1 MNHPVRYPI
10 EGIAGCTDRGPP
22 VRHAGAVEWTD
33 RPARQWRAL
42 RYLVVEAGAAVVSLC
57 FLTAGLIVL
66 SMLILVVGWLAL
78 PWYVRALHWWAGLA
92 RARTGRFTGTP
103 VPEPCSRL
111 PRGGSFDDLRTLLL
125 APSTRRDFAW
135 VAVHSIAA
143 LTTGLVAIALPLAVV
158 NSLAIPAYWWA
169 LPADQPVSNIFPVTS
184 WWRAGLMPLVAV
196 GYAVLGWWLIP
207 AMARG
212 ISGLAVRLLAPRRE
226 TELSERVTALT
237 ASRAAALDAHAA
249 ELRRIERDLH
259 DGAQNRL
266 VAVVMMLGLA
276 ERSLRV
282 KPEQALP
289 QLLRAQDA
297 ASDALSELRTLV
309 HDIYPPVLDELGLG
323 GAVSALAGRSA
334 VPCVLD
340 VERLRRAPAAVE
352 AAAYFVVAEA
362 LTNVAKH
369 SGADRVQ
376 ATIATRDDAAGATM
390 VIDVVDDGVGG
401 AVEREGSGLAGI
413 RRRVAAFEG
422 TVTMDSPPGGP
433 TRLEVELPCGF

>member
-1 MNHPVRYPI
+1 MTWTERLKVRW
-10 EGIAGCTDRGPP
+10 
-22 VRHAGAVEWTD
+22 GAV
-33 RPARQWRAL
+33 RFLA
-42 RYLVVEAGAAVVSLC
+42 VEAAAALVSLC
-57 FLTAGLIVL
+57 FLVAGLVIA
-66 SMLILVVGWLAL
+66 STLILIVGWLAVPL
-78 PWYVRALHWWAGLA
+78 YLRALRWWAG
-92 RARTGRFTGTP
+92 RARERAGRFTGTVVGERYP
-103 VPEPCSRL
+103 PIPDR
-111 PRGGSFDDLRTLLL
+111 PGFDDLRRLLT
-125 APSTRRDFAW
+125 APSTRRDFGW
-135 VAVHSIAA
+135 VAVHSVAA
-143 LTTGLVAIALPLAVV
+143 LTTGLLAIALPLAAL
-158 NSLAIPAYWWA
+158 NTLAIPFYWWM
-169 LPADQPVSNIFPVTS
+169 LPADEPVSSIYPVTS
-184 WWRAGLMPLVAV
+184 WWGAAPMPLVAIA
-196 GYAVLGWWLIP
+196 YAVLGWWLIP
-207 AMARG
+207 VMARG
-212 ISGLAVRLLAPRRE
+212 ICALASGLLAPRRE
-226 TELSERVTALT
+226 TELSERVSALT

-282 KPEQALP
+282 APDQALP

-340 VERLRRAPAAVE
+340 VDGLRRAPAAVE

-369 SGADRVQ
+369 SGAEHVQ
-376 ATIATRDDAAGATM
+376 VTIATRDDAGGATM
-390 VIDVVDDGVGG
+390 VIDVLDDGVGG
-401 AVEREGSGLAGI
+401 AVERVGSGLAGV

-422 TVTMDSPPGGP
+422 TVTVDSPLGGP

>member
-1 MNHPVRYPI
+1 M
-10 EGIAGCTDRGPP
+10 DRNER
-22 VRHAGAVEWTD
+22 VA
-33 RPARQWRAL
+33 ARWRAV
-42 RYLVVEAGAAVVSLC
+42 RFLVVEAVAAVVSLA
-57 FLTAGLIVL
+57 LLVAGLVVASL
-66 SMLILVVGWLAL
+66 LILIVGWLAL
-78 PWYVRALHWWAGLA
+78 PTYLRALRWWAG
-92 RARTGRFTGTP
+92 RARGRAGRFTGVEIAQRYP
-103 VPEPCSRL
+103 PIPEHV
-111 PRGGSFDDLRTLLL
+111 GFDDLRRLLL

-135 VAVHSIAA
+135 VAIHSMAA
-143 LTTGLVAIALPLAVV
+143 LTAGLLAVGLPLAAL
-158 NSLAIPAYWWA
+158 NSLAIPFYWWV
-169 LPADQPVSNIFPVTS
+169 LPADEPVSSIYPVTS
-184 WWRAGLMPLVAV
+184 WWGAAPMPLVAV

-207 AMARG
+207 LMASG
-212 ISGLAVRLLAPRRE
+212 VAGLASRLLAPRRE
-226 TELSERVTALT
+226 TELSERVSALT

-282 KPEQALP
+282 APEQALP

-323 GAVSALAGRSA
+323 GAVSALAGRST

-340 VERLRRAPAAVE
+340 VDGLRRAPAAVE

-369 SGADRVQ
+369 SGAERVQ
-376 ATIATRDDAAGATM
+376 VTIATRDDERGATM
-390 VIDVVDDGVGG
+390 VIVVVDDGVGG
-401 AVEREGSGLAGI
+401 AVETAGSGLAGI

-422 TVTMDSPPGGP
+422 TMTIDSPLGGP
-433 TRLEVELPCGF
+433 TRLEVQLPCGF

>member
-1 MNHPVRYPI
+1 MTWSERLRVRW
-10 EGIAGCTDRGPP
+10 
-22 VRHAGAVEWTD
+22 GAV
-33 RPARQWRAL
+33 RFLA
-42 RYLVVEAGAAVVSLC
+42 VEAAAALVS
-57 FLTAGLIVL
+57 FAFVFVGLVIAATL
-66 SMLILVVGWLAL
+66 MLIVGWLAL
-78 PWYVRALHWWAGLA
+78 PWYLRALRWWAGSA
-92 RARTGRFTGTP
+92 RQRAGRYAGTVVGERYP
-103 VPEPCSRL
+103 PIPDR
-111 PRGGSFDDLRTLLL
+111 PGFDDLRRLIV

-143 LTTGLVAIALPLAVV
+143 LTAGLLAIALPLAAL
-158 NSLAIPAYWWA
+158 NTLAIPFYWWA
-169 LPADQPVSNIFPVTS
+169 LPPDEPVSSIYPVTS
-184 WWRAGLMPLVAV
+184 WWGAAPMPFFAV
-196 GYAVLGWWLIP
+196 GYAVLAWWSIP
-207 AMARG
+207 VMARG
-212 ISGLAVRLLAPRRE
+212 MCALASRLLSPRRE
-226 TELSERVTALT
+226 TELSERVSALT

-266 VAVVMMLGLA
+266 VAVVMMLGMA

-282 KPEQALP
+282 APEQALP

-334 VPCVLD
+334 VSCVLD
-340 VERLRRAPAAVE
+340 VDGLRRAPAAVE

-369 SGADRVQ
+369 SGAERVQ
-376 ATIATRDDAAGATM
+376 VTIATRDDEGGATM
-390 VIDVVDDGVGG
+390 VIDVVDDGGGG
-401 AVEREGSGLAGI
+401 AVERPGSGLAGI

-422 TVTMDSPPGGP
+422 TVTLDSPLGGP

>member
-1 MNHPVRYPI
+1 MTWTERLYVRWR
-10 EGIAGCTDRGPP
+10 A
-22 VRHAGAVEWTD
+22 VRFLAVESV
-33 RPARQWRAL
+33 AAL
-42 RYLVVEAGAAVVSLC
+42 VSMC
-57 FLTAGLIVL
+57 FLFVGLVIASTL
-66 SMLILVVGWLAL
+66 MLVVGWIAV
-78 PWYVRALHWWAGLA
+78 PWYLRALRWWAGLA
-92 RARTGRFTGTP
+92 RERAGRYTGTVVGERYLQITDNP
-103 VPEPCSRL
+103 
-111 PRGGSFDDLRTLLL
+111 GFDDLRRLLT

-143 LTTGLVAIALPLAVV
+143 LTAGLLAVGIPLAAL
-158 NSLAIPAYWWA
+158 NSLSIPLYWWS
-169 LPADQPVSNIFPVTS
+169 LPADAPVSSIYPVTS
-184 WWRAGLMPLVAV
+184 WWGAAPMPLIGV
-196 GYAVLGWWLIP
+196 GYIVLGWWMIP

-212 ISGLAVRLLAPRRE
+212 ISALASRLLAPRRE

-237 ASRAAALDAHAA
+237 ESRAAALDAHAA

-266 VAVVMMLGLA
+266 VGVVMMLGLA

-282 KPEQALP
+282 NPEQALP

-309 HDIYPPVLDELGLG
+309 HDIYPPVLDELGLD

-340 VERLRRAPAAVE
+340 VEGLQRAPASVE

-362 LTNVAKH
+362 LTNVVKH
-369 SGADRVQ
+369 SA
-376 ATIATRDDAAGATM
+376 ATHVLVTIRTRTDESGHTM
-390 VIDVVDDGVGG
+390 VIEVHDDGHGG
-401 AVEREGSGLAGI
+401 AVETSGSGLAGI

-422 TVTMDSPPGGP
+422 TMTLRSPLGGP
-433 TRLEVELPCGF
+433 TRLEVGLPCGF